1 MMDPVWNPKV
11 SIIIPVYNGANYMR
25 EAIDS
30 ALAQTYR
37 NIEVIVVNDG
47 SMDQGET
54 DRIAR
59 SYGERIIYLQKEN
72 GGVSSALNHGIH
84 HMSGEYF
91 SWLSH
96 DDGYGPQKVQHQIDS
111 LRRTEIKRIVALC
124 SHCFINEKS
133 DRLNKRSPQRFADG
147 IVSWQEALKNTF
159 VHGTF
164 NGCALL
170 IPKGAFEECG
180 LFHEDLRFSQ
190 DALMW
195 MKLFLNQYSL
205 VYNDDEDVF
214 SRIHGK
220 QLTQTGRSLFKK
232 DSMTIGNLVIP
243 ELLRISD
250 RKENYLYLFAK
261 RNAKNDNRAVV
272 KRCEREG
279 KQKNLFRIKHIMI
292 LRMELLYGRF
302 RPFLRK
308 IYYRVLLKK
317 R

>member
-1 MMDPVWNPKV
+1 MSGIVSPKV

-25 EAIDS
+25 EAIES
-30 ALAQTYR
+30 ALAQTYE

-59 SYGERIIYLQKEN
+59 SYGDQIKYLHKEN
-72 GGVSSALNHGIH
+72 GGVSSALNYGIR

-96 DDGYGPQKVQHQIDS
+96 DDVYSPEKIRHQIDTLS
-111 LRRTEIKRIVALC
+111 VVNTKKTVALC
-124 SHCFINEKS
+124 GHYFINENS
-133 DRLNKRSPQRFADG
+133 ERLSKKTPKRFTEGVHD
-147 IVSWQEALKNTF
+147 WQQTLKEMLTNGAF
-159 VHGTF
+159 S
-164 NGCALL
+164 GCALL
-170 IPKGAFEECG
+170 IPKSAFEECG

-220 QLTQTGRSLFKK
+220 QLTHTGRSLFKK
-232 DSMTIGNLVIP
+232 DSMTIGNLMIP

-250 RKENYLYLFAK
+250 RKDNYLYLFAK
-261 RNAKNDNRAVV
+261 RNAKNDNQAVV

-308 IYYRVLLKK
+308 IYYRVLRKK